1 MSAASAVADT
11 REELTAD
18 LVRQIEAYAE
28 RLPVKRVVVVGNA
41 PLEPSV
47 ERSELIDGADL
58 VIRCNSYVIDEP
70 DDQPCLGVKTNV
82 VVCARGARITPWF
95 FKNYSSRLYLVVNN
109 CSRMLAPPGRPGCWP
124 SDLGDWPLPNGVVGL
139 PLKELLRADLGG
151 NPVPTTGTTA
161 AFLAHTCFPEAELL
175 LTGFSYIDA
184 RAQVSWAHHWGQ
196 VVPVSAAHMLDR
208 EGALLASWVAD
219 GRARSIP

>member
-1 MSAASAVADT
+1 VSADSAAAGRSA
-11 REELTAD
+11 LTAD
-18 LVRQIEAYAE
+18 LVRQIEAYAA
-28 RLPVKRVVVVGNA
+28 RLPVERVMVVGNA

-70 DDQPCLGVKTNV
+70 GDEPCLGVKTNV
-82 VVCARGARITPWF
+82 VVCARGARITRWF

-109 CSRMLAPPGRPGCWP
+109 SSRMLAPPRRPGSWP
-124 SDLGDWPLPNGVVGL
+124 SDLGEWPLPNDVIGL
-139 PLKELLRADLGG
+139 PLKERLSSDLGG

-161 AFLAHTCFPEAELL
+161 AFVARTCFPEAELL

-184 RAQVSWAHHWGQ
+184 QDQTSWAHHWGQ
-196 VVPVSAAHMLDR
+196 VVPVSRAHMLDR
-208 EGALLASWVAD
+208 EGALLASWVAA
-219 GRARSIP
+219 GNARSVP